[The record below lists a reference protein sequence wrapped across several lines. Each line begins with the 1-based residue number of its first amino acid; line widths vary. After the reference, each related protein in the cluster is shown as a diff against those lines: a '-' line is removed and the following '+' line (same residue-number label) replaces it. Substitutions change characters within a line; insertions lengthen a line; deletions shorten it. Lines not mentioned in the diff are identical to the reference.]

1 MFCFCLGRTVHVSYT
16 TMGTGSQLDFI
27 ILTCHMWLIFAFQD
41 HSIIMIL
48 NVCSHIHCTFH
59 IYHLVFFTD
68 NIYKNT
74 YTYADYHTVYAL
86 LILIFNIYIWY
97 YTLYFCYYGSEH
109 CSLFIICCFYY
120 WTRITVWVVYHFTGW
135 IFHGSK
141 LLQGFQT

>member
-59 IYHLVFFTD
+59 IYHLVFF
-68 NIYKNT
+68 YRQHLQK
-74 YTYADYHTVYAL
+74 Y
-86 LILIFNIYIWY
+86 IYICWLPY
-97 YTLYFCYYGSEH
+97 CICFVDLDLQYLYMVLHIVLCYYGSEH